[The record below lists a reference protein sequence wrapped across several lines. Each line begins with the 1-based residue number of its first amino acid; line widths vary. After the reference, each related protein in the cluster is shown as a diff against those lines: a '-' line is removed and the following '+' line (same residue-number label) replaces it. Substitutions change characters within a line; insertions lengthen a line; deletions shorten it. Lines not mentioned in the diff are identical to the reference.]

1 MHPPGPHQ
9 GAELLDDPDA
19 VARYSR
25 WLDQLVDVALTGSD
39 AADFCR
45 QVAAALPE

>member
-1 MHPPGPHQ
+1 ML
-9 GAELLDDPDA
+9 ELTEPDV

-25 WLDQLVDVALTGSD
+25 WLDQLLDVALTGPD

-45 QVAAALPE
+45 QVAASLLDPD